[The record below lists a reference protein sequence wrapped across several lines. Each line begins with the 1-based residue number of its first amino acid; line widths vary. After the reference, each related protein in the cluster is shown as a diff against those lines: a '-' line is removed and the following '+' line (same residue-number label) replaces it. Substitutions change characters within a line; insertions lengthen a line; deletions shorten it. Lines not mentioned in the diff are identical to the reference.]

1 MTDNFDLN
9 KRFRVIREI
18 VDLNQADFAGK
29 LGYKQSTIS
38 KIENNKTP
46 VTDDI
51 INEIHSVFQ
60 ISKVWIKTG
69 KGSVYHFD
77 PNDDES
83 LIEYLKNTFSLT
95 DRDITF
101 IFKFLGTEP
110 LNREILYKLFDD
122 NSLK

>member
-83 LIEYLKNTFSLT
+83 LIEYLKKNTFSLT
-95 DRDITF
+95 
-101 IFKFLGTEP
+101 
-110 LNREILYKLFDD
+110 
-122 NSLK
+122 